1 LWCYSR
7 WECIFDKQ
15 KDTSHKHNMKTK
27 RIKLFKDIVL
37 ENHILTEDKVNRL
50 LERQK
55 DSGVPLSRLMVEV
68 EHISEE
74 EIQTLLRE
82 HQAEMLIGELL
93 VQMGLIGEDMLKLAL
108 AQKTEKEKLG
118 DVLIREEL
126 INESTLLDVLSG
138 QLGIPRMMPKLELI
152 DLTLVN
158 RFNRQYLK
166 NNYLVP
172 AFKFEEIVTCI
183 MADPLDEE
191 LLNMVESTTSNKA
204 EPAIAS
210 KIEIIKLLDSI
221 TDAENV
227 EAGQPVTSSEP
238 QSGFTIDDNKTLTK
252 EESTV
257 VAILNDVL
265 KDAVK
270 DRASDIHIESRPTLL
285 VIRNRI
291 DGILFHKFDLPRH
304 LSSMLMSRIK
314 VLGKMDITQ
323 KRMPQDGRSTLSI
336 GKKEL
341 DMRIGTYPGEYGENI
356 TIRLL
361 DKEMVMVDVDALG
374 FNPVHKRFYEEILN
388 YPTGLIIVT
397 GPTGSGKTT
406 TLYSSLNYLRH
417 KNKKI
422 ITVEDPVEYT
432 IPGIIQAH
440 YRPTIGVTY
449 EVFLKAM
456 LRQDPDVLMVGEMR
470 DRTAT
475 EATIQT
481 ALTGHKVFST
491 FHTADTAQALYR
503 MVDMGIETFLIFSTV
518 KCVIAQRL
526 VRRNCPKCA
535 EPYIPPAETLSRFR
549 ISGIDLKKHKFIRGK
564 GCGEC
569 RNTGYRGR
577 IGIFE
582 LLFMNDE
589 IREYLIQRKTS
600 TEIKAMA
607 HNKLG
612 VLSMMED
619 GFYKALKGITT
630 PEEIIKSVYT
640 KEEENFDIR
649 TVEEVVQMCEGNV
662 FGLTSE
668 ALGNAVPGSDTLD
681 PESEKKDI
689 KPVSFRD
696 MGLKISFKKK

>member
-1 LWCYSR
+1 
-7 WECIFDKQ
+7 
-15 KDTSHKHNMKTK
+15 MKK
-27 RIKLFKDIVL
+27 RAKLFKDILV
-37 ENHILTEDKVNRL
+37 ENKIISEEQLNKL

-55 DSGVPLSRLMVEV
+55 DTGIPLSKLLVEV
-68 EHISEE
+68 ERKSEE
-74 EIQTLLRE
+74 EVQTILRE
-82 HQAEMLIGELL
+82 YQSEILIGDLL
-93 VQMGLIGEDMLKLAL
+93 IQMGLIGEDMLKLAL

-126 INESTLLDVLSG
+126 INESTFLDVLSG
-138 QLGIPRMMPKLELI
+138 QLGIPRMVPKQELI
-152 DLTLVN
+152 DLNLVK
-158 RFNRQYLK
+158 RFNREYLK
-166 NNYLVP
+166 SNHILP

-191 LLNMVESTTSNKA
+191 LLNMVESTTGCKT

-210 KIEIIKLLDSI
+210 KIEITKLLDGIADS
-221 TDAENV
+221 ENTT
-227 EAGQPVTSSEP
+227 AGNAPPEQSE
-238 QSGFTIDDNKTLTK
+238 QAGFTVDDNKILSK

-257 VAILNDVL
+257 VAILNDIL
-265 KDAVK
+265 KDAFT

-285 VIRNRI
+285 VVRNRI
-291 DGILFHKFDLPRH
+291 DGILYHKFDLPKH
-304 LSSMLMSRIK
+304 IAAMMMSRIK

-323 KRMPQDGRSTLSI
+323 KRMPQDGRSNLNI
-336 GKKEL
+336 GKKQI

-361 DKEMVMVDVDALG
+361 DKDMVLVDVEQLG
-374 FNPVHKRFYEEILN
+374 FNPAHKKIYNEVLD
-388 YPTGLIIVT
+388 YPTGLIVVT

-406 TLYSSLNYLRH
+406 TLYSSLNYLKH

-440 YRPTIGVTY
+440 YKPAIGVTY
-449 EVFLKAM
+449 DVFLKAM

-491 FHTADTAQALYR
+491 FHTADAAQALYR
-503 MVDMGIETFLIFSTV
+503 MMDMGIETFLIFSTV

-526 VRRNCPKCA
+526 VRRNCPKCL
-535 EPYIPPAETLSRFR
+535 EPYTPPPEAFSRFR
-549 ISGIDLKKHKFIRGK
+549 ISGVDLRKHKFVRGK
-564 GCGEC
+564 GCSEC
-569 RNTGYRGR
+569 RNTGYKSR

-582 LLFMNDE
+582 ILLMNDE
-589 IREYLIQRKTS
+589 IRQALIERKS
-600 TEIKAMA
+600 SAEIKSLA

-612 VLSMMED
+612 VISIMED

-630 PEEIIKSVYT
+630 LDEVIKSVYT
-640 KEEENFDIR
+640 KEEDSFNVR
-649 TVEEVVQMCEGNV
+649 TVDEIVQLCEGKESN
-662 FGLTSE
+662 L
-668 ALGNAVPGSDTLD
+668 TLD
-681 PESEKKDI
+681 NVIDAAPTSDDVALDGEKREI

-696 MGLKISFKKK
+696 MGLNIKFK